1 MRALERHTRIFAA
14 AAALIATMAL
24 AAAPAAAQERDVER
38 QIREKDDELRKLREE
53 IAEQRKRI
61 AEVEKKEKDT
71 AEYLRKLEN
80 EERLTKK
87 LLGGIADKES
97 MLERQATK
105 LREDLAYSETV
116 YRRRLS
122 ILARRLRGMY
132 KDGAQG
138 AWQELLGARSFD
150 DLLNRY
156 KYVSAVAEQD
166 ANLVE
171 EIRQRKAA
179 IGRQEAGIT
188 ENLSQVSAA
197 RKEKETELARLRE
210 NERKRQ
216 RSLAELKTSKTKYQK
231 RIEAL
236 ARAEQEILS
245 IIGELERSRAAA
257 PPADEAAYAERDFPS
272 LKGRMAP
279 PVAGRTVRGFGQ
291 SKHPEFG
298 TVTNNT
304 GIDIEA
310 RSGSPV
316 RAVAR
321 GKVEYASLLPGFGN
335 CIIIAHGAGYYT
347 LYAHTSKIFVR
358 QGAMVSGGDVIA
370 EVGDPASGTSAP
382 FHFEIRKS
390 KTPLDPAQW
399 LRK

>member
-1 MRALERHTRIFAA
+1 MRAPAGHTRSIVA
-14 AAALIATMAL
+14 AAALAL
-24 AAAPAAAQERDVER
+24 ALAFAGASASAQDPDLE
-38 QIREKDDELRKLREE
+38 QQLREKDAELRKLREE
-53 IAEQRKRI
+53 IAGQRKLI
-61 AEVEKKEKDT
+61 ADVEKKERD
-71 AEYLRKLEN
+71 AADYLKKLEK
-80 EERLTKK
+80 EERLTKR
-87 LLGGIADKES
+87 LLGGLNDKEA
-97 MLERQATK
+97 MLGRQADA
-105 LREDLAYSETV
+105 LRKDLAYSETV

-122 ILARRLRGMY
+122 ILARRLRGIY
-132 KDGAQG
+132 KDGAQF
-138 AWQELLGARSFD
+138 AWQELLGASSFD

-156 KYVSAVAEQD
+156 RYLSAVAERD
-166 ANLVE
+166 ADLVG
-171 EIRQRKAA
+171 EIRERKTT
-179 IGRQEAGIT
+179 IGRQEARIT
-188 ENLSQVSAA
+188 ENLAQVSAA

-231 RIEAL
+231 RIDDL
-236 ARAEQEILS
+236 AKAEREILS
-245 IIGELERSRAAA
+245 IIGDLERARAAA
-257 PPADEAAYAERDFPS
+257 APADEAAYAEKDFPS

-310 RSGSPV
+310 RAGSPV

-335 CIIIAHGAGYYT
+335 CIIVAHGGGYYT
-347 LYAHTSKIFVR
+347 LDAHTSKIFVK
-358 QGAMVSGGDVIA
+358 QGATVNGGDLIA
-370 EVGDPASGTSAP
+370 EVGDAATGASTP

-399 LRK
+399 LK